1 MESFKSIKC
10 RYWYIIE
17 IYFRMLLFVLQYH
30 RSSWGNFSQ
39 SQTYLSVHR
48 VSCRNVY
55 PYIFSNESAR
65 YSVMS
70 AMRCDHFARDDE
82 SLSALTFLC
91 FLGLK
96 EPSGQARKSSTLWKR
111 MTKPLWKPLWKLNL
125 YAVYFL

>member
-1 MESFKSIKC
+1 
-10 RYWYIIE
+10 
-17 IYFRMLLFVLQYH
+17 MLLFVLQYH

-96 EPSGQARKSSTLWKR
+96 EPSGQARKSGTL
-111 MTKPLWKPLWKLNL
+111 
-125 YAVYFL
+125 